1 MSDRD
6 QKTNLKEAPGKAGSE
21 KLGTTRPRFE
31 VGMAAVLAQSETV
44 SRAFGRR
51 LGFSLMVLAILAG
64 SSVTATSLFLLTKG
78 IGHFF

>member
-6 QKTNLKEAPGKAGSE
+6 QKSNLKEVRCKARE
-21 KLGTTRPRFE
+21 DEPGTTRPRFD